1 MPVLS
6 GPDGERGIALVA
18 ALWFTVAVA
27 GIASAFSTLAFGE
40 AMRARNLVDA
50 IRARAVLEAGLE
62 QAVYALQAQRE
73 RPVQPELRVDWTFDG
88 ALVVIHVTAES
99 GRVDLNQADA
109 GLIAAVMQEAGA
121 KRDVAQR
128 VGDAVVDWRDGND
141 LRQPN
146 GAEARDYRLAGRDDG
161 PANAPF
167 RHVAELRDVL
177 GVTPE
182 LYARTR
188 ALFTVAT
195 GDTRPRAEL
204 APEVTR
210 RALRVVPRQRPTSD
224 DGLPLP
230 DDGRPDEDPA
240 GEAGPGASRDAA
252 TGLRDPKGLYTV
264 RLDIRLANGY
274 VAHADAL
281 IWMRPEGPRPYRL
294 LDWEPSPLRADA
306 SS

>member
-1 MPVLS
+1 MPGLS
-6 GPDGERGIALVA
+6 TPDGERGIALVA

-62 QAVYALQAQRE
+62 QAVYALQAPRE
-73 RPVQPELRVDWTFDG
+73 RPPEPELRVDWTFDG
-88 ALVVIHVTAES
+88 ALVAIRITGES

-109 GLIAAVMQEAGA
+109 RLVATVMQEAGA
-121 KRDVAQR
+121 PRDVALR
-128 VGDAVVDWRDGND
+128 IGDAVVDWRDSND

-146 GAEARDYRLAGRDDG
+146 GAEARDYRLAGREDG

-188 ALFTVAT
+188 ELFTVAT
-195 GDTRPRAEL
+195 GEARPRVEL
-204 APEVTR
+204 APELTR
-210 RALRVVPRQRPTSD
+210 RALRAVPQQRPTSD
-224 DGLPLP
+224 DGAPLP
-230 DDGRPDEDPA
+230 DDGRPD
-240 GEAGPGASRDAA
+240 GEPGGAAATGASR
-252 TGLRDPKGLYTV
+252 GEPEGFRDPKGLYTV

-281 IWMRPEGPRPYRL
+281 IWMRPDGPRPYRL